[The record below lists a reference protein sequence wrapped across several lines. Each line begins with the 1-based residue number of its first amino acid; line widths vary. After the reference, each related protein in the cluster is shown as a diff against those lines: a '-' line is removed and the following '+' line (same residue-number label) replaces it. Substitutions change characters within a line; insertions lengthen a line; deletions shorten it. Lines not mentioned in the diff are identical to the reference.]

1 MYDDIEKERSKSAPL
16 KPKGAAPGQSVY
28 INAPKIFAAC
38 GADKGGAAQ
47 FPRGDCSEL

>member
-1 MYDDIEKERSKSAPL
+1 MDDDIEKERSKSAPL

-28 INAPKIFAAC
+28 INAPKIFAAS
-38 GADKGGAAQ
+38 AAAKRGAAQ